1 MGVKDAG
8 DFLSGPLIEMDIIFA
23 EEEAG
28 EV

>member
-8 DFLSGPLIEMDIIFA
+8 DFLSGPLIGVHIIFA